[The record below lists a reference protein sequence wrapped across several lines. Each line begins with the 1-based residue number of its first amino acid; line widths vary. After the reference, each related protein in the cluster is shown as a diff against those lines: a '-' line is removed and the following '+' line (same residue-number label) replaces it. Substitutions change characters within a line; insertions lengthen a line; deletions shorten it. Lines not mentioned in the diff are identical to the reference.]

1 MICYMIKVKPFKSEL
16 QIAISTSD
24 DFTIIFGIILL
35 YCLSTAN
42 GDFSKVNTFSYM
54 IIGVVCISLIKN
66 MIIEQ
71 QLPKPTPD
79 LESGATRSLM
89 WGEWDALD
97 YVKNKMKR
105 IMFYYL
111 QIVLL
116 NLMLNKEN
124 LSKLIDEIKIIPFK
138 KSLNVTF
145 ENKTEP
151 KPRPIQSNLPPMN
164 SIIQIINL
172 DKQGIQKIRRK

>member
-1 MICYMIKVKPFKSEL
+1 
-16 QIAISTSD
+16 
-24 DFTIIFGIILL
+24 
-35 YCLSTAN
+35 
-42 GDFSKVNTFSYM
+42 
-54 IIGVVCISLIKN
+54 
-66 MIIEQ
+66 
-71 QLPKPTPD
+71 
-79 LESGATRSLM
+79 
-89 WGEWDALD
+89 
-97 YVKNKMKR
+97 
-105 IMFYYL
+105 
-111 QIVLL
+111 
-116 NLMLNKEN
+116 MLNKEN